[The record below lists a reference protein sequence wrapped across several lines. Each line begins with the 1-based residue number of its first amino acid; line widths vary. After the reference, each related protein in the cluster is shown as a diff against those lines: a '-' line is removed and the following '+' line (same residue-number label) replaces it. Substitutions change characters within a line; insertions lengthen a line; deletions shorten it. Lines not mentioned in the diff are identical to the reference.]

1 MGEAGPSRSRGETQ
15 EVATP
20 KRTRATREG
29 GVIGGEEGPVDVLR
43 GMAKTLEK
51 LTAMTGSI
59 AWVAEEWAEE
69 RARERQ
75 QEEEVVVAPR
85 REQGVGTTDEAE
97 VVDETGGAEVE
108 MAEAER
114 TDGERAE

>member
-1 MGEAGPSRSRGETQ
+1 MGEAGPSRVREETG

-20 KRTRATREG
+20 RRTRATREG
-29 GVIGGEEGPVDVLR
+29 GVIGGEEGLVDVLR

-69 RARERQ
+69 RAWERSRRRER
-75 QEEEVVVAPR
+75 EVVIAPR

-108 MAEAER
+108 RADG
-114 TDGERAE
+114 TDGTE